1 MLEEKRSLVSLIMNA
16 KLIPSIFT
24 LANLLLGIVSLV
36 FTMENEFVIS
46 SASILFAM
54 ILDAMDGRLAR
65 RLDAASPFG
74 KELDSLADLVSFGVA
89 PAILVYAMRMKTLGV
104 IGLIICIAFALCGAI
119 RLARFNVL
127 NISTY
132 FVGVPITAAG
142 SLVALIVLV
151 GTRINI
157 PAIVFPITMIL
168 MAFLMVSNI
177 RIPKY

>member
-1 MLEEKRSLVSLIMNA
+1 MNA

-24 LANLLLGIVSLV
+24 LANLLVGVISLV
-36 FTMENEFVIS
+36 LTMDSNFQLAAIM
-46 SASILFAM
+46 ILFAM
-54 ILDAMDGRLAR
+54 VLDGMDGRLAR

-89 PAILVYAMRMKTLGV
+89 PAILVYALKMKALGL
-104 IGLIICIAFALCGAI
+104 IGLLVCLAFALCGAI

-142 SLVALIVLV
+142 SLVALTVLL
-151 GTRINI
+151 GNRL
-157 PAIVFPITMIL
+157 PIMTYPVIMIALAYL
-168 MAFLMVSNI
+168 MISNI
-177 RIPKY
+177 KVPKY